1 VCLPQ
6 FQGEHVSFPRRQ
18 SGDCTGC
25 NYMAAI
31 LVEGLQ
37 RGAKLGKL

>member
-1 VCLPQ
+1 LPQ
-6 FQGEHVSFPRRQ
+6 FQGGYVKFPRHQ
-18 SGDCTGC
+18 SGGCSGC